1 MMSKQGGFS
10 LVELLVSIAVTAI
23 IGIILAGV
31 VYESTRMQLQTK
43 EQIEDSTDRLL
54 GERIIFL
61 DMKNID
67 PSFNVLQL
75 RDDTGKDFF
84 DHIPD
89 LPASFFGG
97 NASRT
102 VTMNANGIKEIK
114 FLQADPVAGPLIIY
128 DPVLAY
134 SVGATPADFNTAATL
149 TFVSLN
155 QDDIV
160 RKLRPEFWKDGRLL
174 MLDTPARLRPVIGN
188 QVELTTP
195 PRSPAFV
202 GSVAGSQLPQ
212 NIEVARV
219 MKTTHPLTG
228 AQITSA
234 DDFLRTVPSVGGG
247 NAFVRLRAVR
257 MIKYTF
263 AKAGSGYGLYR
274 SIYQDGKYNEPV
286 LVSDRLASAT
296 FYRRSVNQKILQFS
310 LEKAESKIGVKR

>member
-1 MMSKQGGFS
+1 MMKKQAGFS
-10 LVELLVSIAVTAI
+10 LVELMVSIAVTAI
-23 IGIILAGV
+23 IGTILAGV
-31 VYESTRMQLQTK
+31 VYESTKMQLQTK

-61 DMKNID
+61 DLKNID
-67 PSFNVLQL
+67 PSFNVLQM
-75 RDDTGKDFF
+75 RDDSGKDFF

-89 LPASFFGG
+89 VPETFFGG

-102 VTMNANGIKEIK
+102 ITLKANGITEMK
-114 FLQADPVAGPLIIY
+114 FLQADPIAGPLIIY

-134 SVGATPADFNTAATL
+134 SVGATPADFNTAASL

-160 RKLRPEFWKDGRLL
+160 AKLRPEFWKNGRLL
-174 MLDTPARLRPVIGN
+174 MLDTPARLRPVVN
-188 QVELTTP
+188 DQVNLATP
-195 PRSPAFV
+195 PRSPAFI
-202 GSVAGSQLPQ
+202 GSVAGTQLPQ
-212 NIEVARV
+212 NSEVARA

-228 AQITSA
+228 SQIGSA
-234 DDFLRTVPSVGGG
+234 DEFLRTVPSVGGG

-263 AKAGSGYGLYR
+263 AKAGLGQGLYR
-274 SIYQDGKYNEPV
+274 SVYQDGKYNEPV
-286 LVSDRLASAT
+286 LISDRLASAT
-296 FYRRSVNQKILQFS
+296 FYRRSVNQKIMQFS